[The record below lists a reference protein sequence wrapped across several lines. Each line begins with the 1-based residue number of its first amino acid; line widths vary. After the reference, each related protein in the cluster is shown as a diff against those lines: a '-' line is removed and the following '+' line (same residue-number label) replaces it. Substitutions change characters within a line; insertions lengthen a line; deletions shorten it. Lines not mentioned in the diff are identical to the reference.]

1 VAPEENNPDDP
12 ILHLQTLLEQ
22 HANPKTKAW
31 WEKYMRQVI
40 PFRGVGILVIR
51 EQAAA
56 WREGQNMREG
66 QNISTWDK
74 YAQLE
79 VALRLFEFPHAED
92 KLAGILFLQN
102 YLYDQFAW
110 TFLLEKYASLYQDGL
125 IFDWNICDWFC
136 VRVLGETIAR
146 QGLPCAQAI
155 AAWSD
160 AANIWQARSAVVA
173 FIPVTTVSQYHPLIY
188 QTCARLLQR
197 EERFAKTAVG
207 WILHDLSR
215 LDEAGVR
222 HFVEQNLRCFSVESL
237 KNALKYF
244 DEAERK
250 EYLQKLKR

>member
-40 PFRGVGILVIR
+40 PFRGLGIPLIR
-51 EQAAA
+51 EQVAA
-56 WREGQNMREG
+56 WREE
-66 QNISTWDK
+66 QNISAWDR

-79 VALRLFEFPHAED
+79 VALRLFEFPYAED

-102 YLYDQFAW
+102 YLYDQFEW
-110 TFLLEKYASLYQDGL
+110 EFLLEKYTRLYQDGL
-125 IFDWNICDWFC
+125 IFDWNVCDWFC
-136 VRVLGETIAR
+136 VRVLGATIAN

-160 AANIWQARSAVVA
+160 ADNLWQARSAVVA
-173 FIPVTTVSQYHPLIY
+173 FIPVTAVSQYHLLIY
-188 QTCARLLQR
+188 HASARLLQR

-237 KNALKYF
+237 RNALKYF
-244 DEAERK
+244 NEAERK
-250 EYLQKLKR
+250 EYLQRLKR